1 MRTKTKRY
9 TVNRHKNDVGVMLHK
24 RSNIE
29 IVRKKWI
36 QVLQRKNV
44 LKAVSFKNYLAKS
57 YDIKNLYTS
66 ALFKTWRKY
75 GS

>member
-9 TVNRHKNDVGVMLHK
+9 TVNRHKSDVGVMLHR

-44 LKAVSFKNYLAKS
+44 LKAVSIKNYLAKS
-57 YDIKNLYTS
+57 YGTKNLHS
-66 ALFKTWRKY
+66 ALPKNWKK
-75 GS
+75 

>member
-1 MRTKTKRY
+1 MRTKTKR
-9 TVNRHKNDVGVMLHK
+9 TENRHKNDVGVMLHK

-44 LKAVSFKNYLAKS
+44 L
-57 YDIKNLYTS
+57 
-66 ALFKTWRKY
+66 
-75 GS
+75 